1 MRAKKKTKRYKKLCS
16 QIRDLMRSITKN
28 SDNYDEKY
36 MKTKFNWDNELP
48 LNRTIEIPSMSR

>member
-36 MKTKFNWDNELP
+36 MKTKFNWDELP
-48 LNRTIEIPSMSR
+48 LNRTIEIPSMSI

>member
-36 MKTKFNWDNELP
+36 MKIKFNWDNELP
-48 LNRTIEIPSMSR
+48 LNRTIEIPSMSI

>member
-16 QIRDLMRSITKN
+16 QNRDLMRSITKN

-36 MKTKFNWDNELP
+36 MKIKFNWDNELP
-48 LNRTIEIPSMSR
+48 LNRTIEIPSMSI